1 MNLTS
6 KQQRFHE
13 LLEKFI
19 SEEAHPPTL
28 EEMKAWLE
36 ANDWGEI
43 KSLNSVKQY
52 FDALEAAGKIRRERK
67 KRGLEMLENS
77 PMENVDFVHIPVM
90 SSPVACGN
98 PNQLI
103 EETPTGSI
111 NVSRRLVSNPK
122 LTYAFHASGDSMNL
136 AGIEDGDTVLI
147 EATTDVRDGDI
158 VLASVDGCGTLKI
171 LRKSLTTITLLPKS
185 NNPTHQ
191 PIYLHPE
198 DEFLIGGK
206 VIQVLKN

>member
-6 KQQRFHE
+6 KQTRFLE
-13 LLEKFI
+13 LLESFI
-19 SEEAHPPTL
+19 TAHNQPPTL

-36 ANDWGEI
+36 ANEWGEI

-52 FDALEAAGKIRRERK
+52 FDALEAAGKIHRERK
-67 KRGLEMLENS
+67 KRGVEVLENS
-77 PMENVDFVHIPVM
+77 PAENVDFVHIPVM
-90 SSPVACGN
+90 ESPVACGN
-98 PNQLI
+98 PTQLI
-103 EETPTGSI
+103 EETPTASI
-111 NVSRRLVSNPK
+111 SVSRRLVGNPK

-147 EATTDVRDGDI
+147 EATTEVKDGDI

-171 LRKSLTTITLLPKS
+171 FRKSPTNITLLPKS
-185 NNPTHQ
+185 DNPIHQ
-191 PIYLHPE
+191 PIYLSPD

-206 VIQVLKN
+206 VSQVLKN

>member
-6 KQQRFHE
+6 KQTRFLE
-13 LLEKFI
+13 LLESFI
-19 SEEAHPPTL
+19 TENHQPPTL

-36 ANDWGEI
+36 KNDWGEI
-43 KSLNSVKQY
+43 RSLNSVKQY
-52 FDALEAAGKIRRERK
+52 FDSLESAGRIRRERK
-67 KRGLEMLENS
+67 KRGLELLENS
-77 PMENVDFVHIPVM
+77 PIENVDFVHIPVM
-90 SSPVACGN
+90 ESPVACGN

-111 NVSRRLVSNPK
+111 NVSRKLVSNPK

-136 AGIEDGDTVLI
+136 AGIEDGDTVLV
-147 EATTDVRDGDI
+147 EATTDVKDGDI

-185 NNPTHQ
+185 DNPTHQ

-198 DEFLIGGK
+198 DEFLIGGR
-206 VIQVLKN
+206 VVNILKN